1 MYDWGNDKMRTIG
14 VLTTCR
20 ADWGAA
26 KAIIKAVMSSDET
39 LAEVY
44 GLQWLGQ
51 EPYMTDYENLLDT
64 QGYWFQVPIQ
74 PPADTLSALPIAYA
88 QVVDRVALWLN
99 KGYSDCLVVVGD
111 RWEAHA
117 AATASYLLQIPIVH
131 IHGGELTHGV
141 IDDGFR
147 HSITKLASLHFVSLP
162 VYADRIKQM
171 GEEPW
176 RVFVSGAPSLD
187 NLVDSPQLSDQEMA
201 KQGIVVRKP
210 FVLATLHAETLDSMP
225 GDAGTLVTEMVTALK
240 LHGQYVIITLPGM
253 DIGGKVIAEVLEQYA
268 KSNPDVVQIVRN
280 ITQDAYWTL
289 CAQAE
294 CMVGNSSSGI
304 LEAASFRLPVVNVGT
319 RQDGRFKPAN
329 VIDCEGTSKE
339 ILIAMRQA
347 TSAEFRKGIEGLSNP
362 YHMNG
367 EAGKMIAETLAQ
379 DWEKSRLLK
388 KQWSKP

>member
-1 MYDWGNDKMRTIG
+1 MRTIG

-44 GLQWLGQ
+44 NLQWLGR
-51 EPYMTDYENLLDT
+51 EPYMVDYENLLDT
-64 QGYWFQVPIQ
+64 MSYWFHVPIQ
-74 PPADTLSALPIAYA
+74 PPADTLAALPIAYA

-117 AATASYLLQIPIVH
+117 AATAAYLLQIPIAH
-131 IHGGELTHGV
+131 IHGGELTEGV

-147 HSITKLASLHFVSLP
+147 HSITKLASLHFASLP

-187 NLVDSPQLSDQEMA
+187 NLVDSPQLSDEVMA
-201 KQGIVVRKP
+201 KQGITMRKP
-210 FVLATLHAETLDSMP
+210 FVLATLHAETYNTPEGAKKLAQEIVM
-225 GDAGTLVTEMVTALK
+225 ALK
-240 LHGQYVIITLPGM
+240 LHGQYVILTLPGM
-253 DIGGKVIAEVLEQYA
+253 DIGGKAIAAVLEQYA
-268 KSNPDVVQIVRN
+268 ASNPDAVQIARN

-289 CAQAE
+289 CKQAE

-304 LEAASFRLPVVNVGT
+304 LEAASFCLPVVNIGT
-319 RQDGRFKPAN
+319 RQEGRFKPAN
-329 VIDCEGTSKE
+329 VLDCKGESRE
-339 ILIAMRQA
+339 ILKAMRHA
-347 TSAEFRKGIEGLSNP
+347 TSPEFSEWRFEYGNP
-362 YHMNG
+362 YNVNG
-367 EAGKMIAETLAQ
+367 EAGKIIAETLAQ
-379 DWEKSRLLK
+379 EWDKDRLLR
-388 KQWSKP
+388 KQWQAIRFEE

>member
-1 MYDWGNDKMRTIG
+1 MKTVG

-26 KAIIKAVMSSDET
+26 KAIIRALMVSNET
-39 LAEVY
+39 LVEVY
-44 GLQWLGQ
+44 SLHWLGQ

-64 QGYWFQVPIQ
+64 MGYWFMVPVQ
-74 PPADTLSALPIAYA
+74 PPSDTLSALPIAYA

-117 AATASYLLQIPIVH
+117 AATAAYLLQIPIAH
-131 IHGGELTHGV
+131 IHGGELTYGV

-147 HSITKLASLHFVSLP
+147 HSITKLASLHFASLP

-187 NLVDSPQLSDQEMA
+187 NLASPQLSDTA
-201 KQGIVVRKP
+201 IALQGVTIHRP
-210 FVLATLHAETLDSMP
+210 FVLATLHPETLDSTAENARKQAME
-225 GDAGTLVTEMVTALK
+225 LMTALE
-240 LHGQYVIITLPGM
+240 LNGQQVILTLPGM
-253 DIGGKVIAEVLEQYA
+253 DIGGQAITEVIEQYCRWD
-268 KSNPDVVQIVRN
+268 NGDTLQIARN

-289 CAQAE
+289 CAQAS

-329 VIDCEGTSKE
+329 VIDCEGNSKAILMTTREVTSPG
-339 ILIAMRQA
+339 
-347 TSAEFRKGIEGLSNP
+347 FRKGLEGMTNT
-362 YHMNG
+362 YNVDGKAG
-367 EAGKMIAETLAQ
+367 ERIASVLVQEW
-379 DWEKSRLLK
+379 DKSKLLR
-388 KQWSKP
+388 KQWSTP

>member
-1 MYDWGNDKMRTIG
+1 MRTIG

-26 KAIIKAVMSSDET
+26 KAIIRAVMSSDEM

-44 GLQWLGQ
+44 ALQWLGQ
-51 EPYMTDYENLLDT
+51 EPYMIDYENLLDT
-64 QGYWFQVPIQ
+64 TGYWFMVPIQ

-88 QVVDRVALWLN
+88 QVVDRMALWLN

-117 AATASYLLQIPIVH
+117 AATAAYLLQIPIVH
-131 IHGGELTHGV
+131 IHGGELTAGV

-147 HSITKLASLHFVSLP
+147 HSITKLASLHFASLP
-162 VYADRIKQM
+162 IYADRIEQM

-187 NLVDSPQLSDQEMA
+187 NLVDSPQLSGQEMA

-210 FVLATLHAETLDSMP
+210 FVLVTLHAETYNTKA
-225 GDAGTLVTEMVTALK
+225 DAGTLVTEMVTALE
-240 LHGQYVIITLPGM
+240 LNGQYVVITLPGM
-253 DIGGKVIAEVLEQYA
+253 DVGGKVIVGVLEQYA
-268 KSNPDVVQIVRN
+268 KSNPDVVQIAHN

-289 CAQAE
+289 CAQAS

-329 VIDCEGTSKE
+329 VIDCEGNSRE
-339 ILIAMRQA
+339 ILIAMRNA
-347 TSAEFRKGIEGLSNP
+347 TSTEFRKGIEDLNNP

-367 EAGKMIAETLAQ
+367 EAGKVIAETLAQ
-379 DWEKSRLLK
+379 DWDKGRLLRK
-388 KQWSKP
+388 AFVDYEV

>member
-1 MYDWGNDKMRTIG
+1 MRTVG

-26 KAIIKAVMSSDET
+26 KAIIKAVMSSDEM

-44 GLQWLGQ
+44 ALQWLGQ
-51 EPYMTDYENLLDT
+51 EPYMVDYENLLDT
-64 QGYWFQVPIQ
+64 MCYWFQVPIQ
-74 PPADTLSALPIAYA
+74 PPADVLAVLPIAYA

-117 AATASYLLQIPIVH
+117 AATAAYLLQIPIVH

-147 HSITKLASLHFVSLP
+147 HSITKLASLHFASLP
-162 VYADRIKQM
+162 VYADRILQM

-187 NLVDSPQLSDQEMA
+187 NLVDSPQLSGEAMA
-201 KQGIVVRKP
+201 KQGVKICKP
-210 FVLATLHAETLDSMP
+210 FVLATLHAETLNSTP
-225 GDAGTLVTEMVTALK
+225 ENAGTLVTEMVTALERN
-240 LHGQYVIITLPGM
+240 GQHVILTLPGM
-253 DIGGKVIAEVLEQYA
+253 DVGGKVITEVLEQYA
-268 KSNPDVVQIVRN
+268 KSNHDVVQIARN

-304 LEAASFRLPVVNVGT
+304 LEAASFCLPVVNVGI

-329 VIDCEGTSKE
+329 VIDCMGDSKS
-339 ILIAMRQA
+339 ILMAMRRA
-347 TSAEFRKGIEGLSNP
+347 VSPEFRKGIEDLNNP

-367 EAGKMIAETLAQ
+367 EAGKMIADTLAQ
-379 DWEKSRLLK
+379 EWDKGKLLR
-388 KQWSKP
+388 KQWSTI

>member
-1 MYDWGNDKMRTIG
+1 MRTIG

-26 KAIIKAVMSSDET
+26 KAIIKAVMASDET

-44 GLQWLGQ
+44 ALQWLGQ

-64 QGYWFQVPIQ
+64 MSYWFHVPVQ

-117 AATASYLLQIPIVH
+117 AATAAYLLQIPIVH
-131 IHGGELTHGV
+131 IHGGELTLGA
-141 IDDGFR
+141 IDDGLR
-147 HSITKLASLHFVSLP
+147 HSITKLASLHFASLP
-162 VYADRIKQM
+162 IYADRIKQM

-187 NLVDSPQLSDQEMA
+187 NLADSPQLSDAAMA
-201 KQGIVVRKP
+201 KQGITMRKP
-210 FVLATLHAETLDSMP
+210 FVLATLHAETYNTT
-225 GDAGTLVTEMVTALK
+225 GDAAKLAQEMVMALK
-240 LHGQYVIITLPGM
+240 LHGQYVILTLPGM
-253 DIGGKVIAEVLEQYA
+253 DVGGKVITEVLEQYA
-268 KSNPDVVQIVRN
+268 ASNPDVVQIARN

-289 CAQAE
+289 CKQAE

-304 LEAASFRLPVVNVGT
+304 LEAASFCLPVVNIGT

-329 VIDCEGTSKE
+329 VIDCEGGGRE
-339 ILIAMRQA
+339 ILIAMRRA
-347 TSAEFRKGIEGLSNP
+347 ISPAFRDWVGDRANP
-362 YHMNG
+362 YNVDG

-379 DWEKSRLLK
+379 EWDKSRLLR
-388 KQWSKP
+388 KQWSTP

>member
-1 MYDWGNDKMRTIG
+1 MRTIG

-26 KAIIKAVMSSDET
+26 KAAIKALLVNDEIT
-39 LAEVY
+39 GVQIY
-44 GLQWLGQ
+44 YLQWLGQ
-51 EPYMTDYENLLDT
+51 RKDPYADLGNFPDAW
-64 QGYWFQVPIQ
+64 WFCIPIQ
-74 PPADTLSALPIAYA
+74 PPADDIDALPVAYA
-88 QVVDRVALWLN
+88 QVIERLPLYLQVG
-99 KGYSDCLVVVGD
+99 KPDCLVVTGD

-117 AATASYLLQIPIVH
+117 AATAAYLLQIPIAHV
-131 IHGGELTHGV
+131 HGGELTEGV

-147 HSITKLASLHFVSLP
+147 HSITKLASLHFASLP
-162 VYADRIKQM
+162 VYADRILQM

-210 FVLATLHAETLDSMP
+210 FVLVTLHAETYNTKA
-225 GDAGTLVTEMVTALK
+225 DAGTLVTEMVTALK
-240 LHGQYVIITLPGM
+240 LHGQYVILTQPGM
-253 DIGGKVIAEVLEQYA
+253 DIGGKAISGVLERYA
-268 KSNPDVVQIVRN
+268 ASNPDVVQIARN

-304 LEAASFRLPVVNVGT
+304 IEAASFCLPVVNIGT

-329 VIDCEGTSKE
+329 VLDCEGTSKE
-339 ILIAMRQA
+339 ILVAMRQA
-347 TSAEFRKGIEGLSNP
+347 TSAEFRKGIEDLNNP
-362 YHMNG
+362 YNVDGKAG
-367 EAGKMIAETLAQ
+367 ERIASALAQ
-379 DWEKSRLLK
+379 EWDKGKLLR
-388 KQWSKP
+388 KQWSTI

>member
-1 MYDWGNDKMRTIG
+1 MRTIG

-26 KAIIKAVMSSDET
+26 KAIIKAIMSSDET

-44 GLQWLGQ
+44 NLQWLGQ
-51 EPYMTDYENLLDT
+51 EPYMVDYENLLDT
-64 QGYWFQVPIQ
+64 MCYWFMVPVQ

-117 AATASYLLQIPIVH
+117 AATAAYLLQIPIVH
-131 IHGGELTHGV
+131 VHGGELTLGV

-147 HSITKLASLHFVSLP
+147 HSITKLASLHFASLP
-162 VYADRIKQM
+162 VYADRILQM

-187 NLVDSPQLSDQEMA
+187 NLTNSPQLSNEAMA
-201 KQGIVVRKP
+201 KQGIAMRKP
-210 FVLATLHAETLDSMP
+210 FVLTTLHAETYNTP
-225 GDAGTLVTEMVTALK
+225 GDAAKLAQEMVMALK
-240 LHGQYVIITLPGM
+240 LHGQYVILTLPGM
-253 DIGGKVIAEVLEQYA
+253 DVGGKVIAEVLEQYA
-268 KSNPDVVQIVRN
+268 KSNPDVVQIARN

-294 CMVGNSSSGI
+294 CMAGNSSSGI
-304 LEAASFRLPVVNVGT
+304 LEAASFRLPVVNIGT

-329 VIDCEGTSKE
+329 TIDCEGNSRE
-339 ILIAMRQA
+339 ILIAMRRA
-347 TSAEFRKGIEGLSNP
+347 ASAEFRKEIEDLNNP

-367 EAGKMIAETLAQ
+367 EAGRVIAENLAC
-379 DWEKSRLLK
+379 DWEKSRLLR
-388 KQWSKP
+388 KQWSTP